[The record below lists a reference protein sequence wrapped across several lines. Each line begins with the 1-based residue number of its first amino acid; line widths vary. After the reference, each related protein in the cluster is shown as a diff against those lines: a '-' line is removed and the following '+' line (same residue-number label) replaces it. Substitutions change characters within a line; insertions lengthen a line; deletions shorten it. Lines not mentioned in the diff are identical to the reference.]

1 MLLYRLGWTPDCSRV
16 QSNVGYSLP
25 WPETKR
31 YVIGTLGL
39 ERAETMLLIL
49 LDFDQGTNRGPES
62 TEGSVGSMLGEAGVQ
77 PSFGEQT
84 SEPSDSRGTVCMTLG
99 NPVAN
104 TRMTTDDGEGTWHKL
119 SDT

>member
-1 MLLYRLGWTPDCSRV
+1 MPLR
-16 QSNVGYSLP
+16 
-25 WPETKR
+25 
-31 YVIGTLGL
+31 
-39 ERAETMLLIL
+39 L
-49 LDFDQGTNRGPES
+49 LDFDQGANRDLES

-104 TRMTTDDGEGTWHKL
+104 TSMTTDDREETWHRL
-119 SDT
+119 SET